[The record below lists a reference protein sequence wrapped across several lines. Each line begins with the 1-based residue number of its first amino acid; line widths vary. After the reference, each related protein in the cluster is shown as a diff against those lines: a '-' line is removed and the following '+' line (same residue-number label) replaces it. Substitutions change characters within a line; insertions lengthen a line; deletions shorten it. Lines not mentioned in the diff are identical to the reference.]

1 MPRIVGGP
9 RAEKEGQV
17 ELEGWLEVYQALS
30 LAADAKERSY
40 WTAFLGFLLASSLLA
55 LAMAF
60 LFLAYSLPEKQA
72 LRTVLGALGLCVGI
86 GWWTSQ
92 RQLAR
97 EVAVWSSLLR
107 GLEGEFAGAEFH
119 RLLFKLQQGTQ
130 ACIPGSDWKCG
141 DWHPTV
147 AQFPRLCQV
156 GARFTLELLPLV
168 FSLAWAASIAA
179 SWLA

>member
-1 MPRIVGGP
+1 M
-9 RAEKEGQV
+9 

-30 LAADAKERSY
+30 LAASAKERSY

-60 LFLAYSLPEKQA
+60 LFLAYSLPERQA
-72 LRTVLGALGLCVGI
+72 LKTALGALGLCVGL
-86 GWWTSQ
+86 GWWASQ

-97 EVAVWSSLLR
+97 EAAAWSSLLR

-119 RLLFKLQQGTQ
+119 RLFLKLQQGAQ

-141 DWHPTV
+141 EWHPTV
-147 AQFPRLCQV
+147 AKFPLFCRV
-156 GARFTLELLPLV
+156 GARSSLELLPLV